1 MTSPRWRIEIQKIF
15 LDIRNLKKKLE
26 ILVIFFEKFC
36 RYSKSCGIFGLFWL
50 LFAIRRHLS
59 PKYPYLGWYLQI
71 YSNITFFARKRCA
84 GGCFYPYG
92 LKSAWIFALALTVF
106 QIFKKIVFT
115 KNQLFHNFFKF
126 FQDFS
131 ILFQNVFKIFPISKS
146 RGIFGLFWL
155 FFIKIPIPWL
165 IFTDL
170 L

>member
-1 MTSPRWRIEIQKIF
+1 M
-15 LDIRNLKKKLE
+15 E

-50 LFAIRRHLS
+50 LFEIRRHLS

-106 QIFKKIVFT
+106 EIFKKLVFT
-115 KNQLFHNFFKF
+115 KNQFFSQIFSIFSRFFNFFPKT
-126 FQDFS
+126 FS
-131 ILFQNVFKIFPISKS
+131 KIFQFHSDYFKNFLK
-146 RGIFGLFWL
+146 IFHTLSYL
-155 FFIKIPIPWL
+155 PEIFFD
-165 IFTDL
+165 F
-170 L
+170 

>member
-26 ILVIFFEKFC
+26 ILVILFEKFC

-50 LFAIRRHLS
+50 LFEIRRHLS

-106 QIFKKIVFT
+106 ELFKKIVFT
-115 KNQLFHNFFKF
+115 KNQFLRNFVRF

-131 ILFQNVFKIFPISKS
+131 IFSKTFSKIF
-146 RGIFGLFWL
+146 
-155 FFIKIPIPWL
+155 
-165 IFTDL
+165 
-170 L
+170 